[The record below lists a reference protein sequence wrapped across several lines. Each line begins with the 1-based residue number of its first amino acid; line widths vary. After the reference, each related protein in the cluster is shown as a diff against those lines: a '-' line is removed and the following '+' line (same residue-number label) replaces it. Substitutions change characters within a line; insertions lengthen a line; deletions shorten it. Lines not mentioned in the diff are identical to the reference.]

1 MELSDIG
8 RWILLAGL
16 GLAALGGVLMLA
28 ERLPWLGRL
37 PGDVVWQWGDTTV
50 YVPLGTMI
58 VLSLVLTIVVNLV
71 GRLFR

>member
-8 RWILLAGL
+8 RWIVLAGL

-28 ERLPWLGRL
+28 ERVPWLGRL
-37 PGDVVWQWGDTTV
+37 PGDVVWQWGNTTV
-50 YVPLGTMI
+50 YVPLGTMV

>member
-28 ERLPWLGRL
+28 ERVPWLGRL
-37 PGDVVWQWGDTTV
+37 PGDVVWQWGNTTV